1 MSKISSAKKHKNNS
15 SFFLL
20 FDVSVNRSEL
30 PKFVKFNKI
39 KFMLTKIFSLQLN
52 KVLQCLKPKI
62 NSQIVKAVTILSSKK

>member
-52 KVLQCLKPKI
+52 KVLQCLKSKI
-62 NSQIVKAVTILSSKK
+62 NS